1 MGGGNHTE
9 ITRDPI
15 ITSVEKIYIF
25 SITSVDK
32 TYVLSE
38 GTPSA
43 PQNGADAM
51 ERELMTV
58 KEFAEYLGI
67 SPQAIYKRLNNP
79 NNELNSFVQ
88 SEVNG
93 QKLIDKRAEVL
104 FSKPRP
110 NNVEQPTRAEA
121 LDVLR
126 AELEVYRDQL
136 KAKDDQIAQMQQTI
150 NTLSALSAAVT
161 SALNQQQA
169 LNAAAAVIQKQ
180 LIDGA
185 AEASKD
191 TGAGTSST
199 GTATAT
205 PSAGE
210 PEGGQYRKWD
220 IFHLFGKR

>member
-1 MGGGNHTE
+1 
-9 ITRDPI
+9 
-15 ITSVEKIYIF
+15 
-25 SITSVDK
+25 
-32 TYVLSE
+32 
-38 GTPSA
+38 
-43 PQNGADAM
+43 M

-67 SPQAIYKRLNNP
+67 SPQAIYKRLNDP
-79 NNELNSFVQ
+79 NNELNDFVQ
-88 SEVNG
+88 SEFNG

-104 FSKPRP
+104 FSKPRS
-110 NNVEQPTRAEA
+110 NNVKQPTRAEA

-126 AELEVYRDQL
+126 AELEIYRDQL

-150 NTLSALSAAVT
+150 NTLSDAVT

-169 LNAAAAVIQKQ
+169 LNAAATVIQKQ

-191 TGAGTSST
+191 TGQGTSST

-205 PSAGE
+205 PSADGT
-210 PEGGQYRKWD
+210 PSAGAADNKQRRG
-220 IFHLFGKR
+220 IFGALDTIRAKFKR

>member
-1 MGGGNHTE
+1 
-9 ITRDPI
+9 
-15 ITSVEKIYIF
+15 
-25 SITSVDK
+25 
-32 TYVLSE
+32 
-38 GTPSA
+38 
-43 PQNGADAM
+43 M

-79 NNELNSFVQ
+79 NNELNNFVQ
-88 SEVNG
+88 SEFNG
-93 QKLIDKRAEVL
+93 QKIIDKRAEAL
-104 FSKPRP
+104 FCKPRL

-126 AELEVYRDQL
+126 AELEAYRDQLKVKDDQL
-136 KAKDDQIAQMQQTI
+136 KAKDNQIAEMQQTI
-150 NTLSALSAAVT
+150 NTLTAAVT

-169 LNAAAAVIQKQ
+169 LNAAATLIQKQ

-205 PSAGE
+205 PSAGAADNKQRR
-210 PEGGQYRKWD
+210 G
-220 IFHLFGKR
+220 IFGALDTIRAKFKR

>member
-1 MGGGNHTE
+1 
-9 ITRDPI
+9 
-15 ITSVEKIYIF
+15 
-25 SITSVDK
+25 
-32 TYVLSE
+32 
-38 GTPSA
+38 
-43 PQNGADAM
+43 M

-58 KEFAEYLGI
+58 KAFAEYLGI

-79 NNELNSFVQ
+79 NNELNDFVQ
-88 SEVNG
+88 SEFNG

-104 FSKPRP
+104 FKPRS

-126 AELEVYRDQL
+126 AELEAYRDQLKVKDDQL
-136 KAKDDQIAQMQQTI
+136 KAKDNQIAEMQQTI
-150 NTLSALSAAVT
+150 NTLSAAVT

-205 PSAGE
+205 PSADGT
-210 PEGGQYRKWD
+210 PSAGAADNKQRRG
-220 IFHLFGKR
+220 LFGALDTIRAKFKR

>member
-1 MGGGNHTE
+1 
-9 ITRDPI
+9 
-15 ITSVEKIYIF
+15 
-25 SITSVDK
+25 
-32 TYVLSE
+32 
-38 GTPSA
+38 
-43 PQNGADAM
+43 M

-79 NNELNSFVQ
+79 NNELNDFVQ
-88 SEVNG
+88 SEFNG

-126 AELEVYRDQL
+126 AELEIYRDQL
-136 KAKDDQIAQMQQTI
+136 KVKDDQIKAKDNQIAQMQQTI
-150 NTLSALSAAVT
+150 DKLTDKLTDALT
-161 SALNQQQA
+161 QQQA

-191 TGAGTSST
+191 TG
-199 GTATAT
+199 TATAT
-205 PSAGE
+205 PSADGT
-210 PEGGQYRKWD
+210 PSAGAADNKQRRG
-220 IFHLFGKR
+220 LFGALDTIRAKFKR